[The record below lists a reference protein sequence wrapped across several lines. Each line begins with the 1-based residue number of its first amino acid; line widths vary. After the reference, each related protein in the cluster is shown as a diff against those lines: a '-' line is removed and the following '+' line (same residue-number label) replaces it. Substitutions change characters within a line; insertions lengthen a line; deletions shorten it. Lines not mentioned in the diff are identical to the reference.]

1 MKEDEKYWPTVI
13 ILEGEPFVL
22 KYLNREG
29 VNDPCSMCD
38 LRDKCMTDE
47 EERKFLAFCKSDGR
61 SDDWYFEVDW
71 DIYPKQVGDL
81 LNVVI
86 DDQDLPEAHTAN
98 SDHHTTLEEWIGGRT
113 AVTTVLIKHKGNRI
127 TMINHRGDK
136 WNVNGID
143 DDSALAALLFFTVK
157 HRYEDMRMLS
167 DNFAIRISM
176 EAVFNK

>member
-38 LRDKCMTDE
+38 LRDKCMTDM
-47 EERKFLAFCKSDGR
+47 EERKLLEFCTSDGR
-61 SDDWYFEVDW
+61 SDNWYFETDW
-71 DIYPKQVGDL
+71 DIYPKKVGDL

-86 DDQDLPEAHTAN
+86 ADQDLPESHTEN
-98 SDHHTTLEEWIGGRT
+98 SEHHTTSEEWIGGRT
-113 AVTTVLIKHKGNRI
+113 AVTTILIKHKGNRI
-127 TMINHRGDK
+127 TLTNHRGDK
-136 WNVNGID
+136 WNVSGID
-143 DDSALAALLFFTVK
+143 DDSALAAFLFFTVK
-157 HRYEDMRMLS
+157 HRYEDMRNLS